1 MKTERLTAAIP
12 QEVLKKKL
20 QSMRFTKKEMS
31 GEWLSPREK
40 EFKYGFT
47 EAINQLLIWQ
57 TEWYRN
63 RMKGDDK

>member
-1 MKTERLTAAIP
+1 MDDR
-12 QEVLKKKL
+12 
-20 QSMRFTKKEMS
+20 
-31 GEWLSPREK
+31 LSPRER